1 MEICCLL
8 LILFGFSSAEDY
20 YYTSIGQMTQLLYTE
35 KDLLALLDK
44 YIDAEQKKL
53 DQMKRLAQKLAN
65 LSTFTVE
72 DPKIVLGHP
81 LNSFVFLKRLNRTWS
96 ELENLLFTDVSE
108 EFVYNLRVRMKN
120 FPDEVDQT
128 GVAEALLRLQ
138 DTYKLDTDT
147 LAKGDLPG
155 TSRLL
160 STLTAED
167 CFFLSMV
174 AYETLD
180 FYHTVLWLSQA
191 LRQLEQGETP
201 GTVNAV
207 TILDYL
213 SYSLYKQGDLERA
226 SEFTKQLLKI
236 EPQNQRA
243 LDNLKYFDFHL
254 EKQKTGQETPE
265 PLKTGRATSNP
276 VYERLCRGESLELT
290 PRRQS
295 RLFCRYHD
303 NHGHPS
309 LLIGPVKEEELWDQ
323 PRIVRYYDVANND
336 DTEII
341 KKLAKP
347 RLMRSKV
354 RDEKTNKILAIPSR
368 ISQNAWLGDF
378 EYTVVDKL
386 AKRMGDIT
394 GLDTST
400 AEMMQVANYGVGG
413 QYEPHIDFV
422 EDHVPEPYK
431 ELGTGNRI
439 ATWLLYISDVPA
451 GGATVFPRAGA
462 VAWPIKG
469 SAVFWYNLQLNGK
482 GDYLT
487 QHAACPVLVGSKW
500 VANTWLHERG
510 QEFRRRCGLQSSI

>member
-347 RLMRSKV
+347 R
-354 RDEKTNKILAIPSR
+354 
-368 ISQNAWLGDF
+368 
-378 EYTVVDKL
+378 
-386 AKRMGDIT
+386 
-394 GLDTST
+394 
-400 AEMMQVANYGVGG
+400 VANYGVGG